1 MQNVNEN
8 NIENVNDDIK
18 DDREFGLLDKLAYM
32 AGDMANDLF
41 FIFSSSFL
49 MLFYTKVLGISGAL
63 VGTLFLSSRIVDAFT
78 DMGMGRLV
86 DTMKPSKDGR
96 FRVWIKWV
104 APFAVIAGFLMFLS
118 VVQTWS
124 MTAKI
129 VYIFVTYL
137 FWGSICYTAINIP
150 YGSMASVISEKP
162 EDRASLSVFRSM
174 GASIASIFISFFVPL
189 FVYTTDANGAQ
200 VVVPER
206 FTIIAAIFAV
216 LAFLLYQFCY
226 RFSIERVQIPQK
238 PETEKQSF
246 GKEMATIAKGL
257 STNRP
262 LGGIIAAAI
271 FLLLS
276 MLLVNTMNAYLYA
289 DYFKSS
295 KMLAIAGILGT
306 VGTLLLAPFANKIAS
321 RFGKKESATVA
332 LFFSAI
338 VYAVLFLLHT
348 GNVMVFLPMAFI
360 ASLGMN
366 YFNIIIWA
374 FITDIIDYQAVKTGN
389 ADSGTVYAVYSF
401 SRKLGQALAGGLGG
415 FALAAIG
422 YASAAATQEPAVL
435 DKVYNVATLVPAIGY
450 AMVALCLMFIYPLTK
465 AKVEENV
472 AVLAARRAATENQE

>member
-1 MQNVNEN
+1 MKNVNEN
-8 NIENVNDDIK
+8 NIENVNDDK
-18 DDREFGLLDKLAYM
+18 KSGREFGLLDKLAYM

-49 MLFYTKVLGISGAL
+49 MLFYTKVLGISGAV
-63 VGTLFLSSRIVDAFT
+63 VGTLFLSARVVDAFT

-86 DTMKPSKDGR
+86 DTLKPSKDGR
-96 FRVWIKWV
+96 FRVWIKRV
-104 APFAVIAGFLMFLS
+104 APIAVIGGFLMFLS
-118 VVQTWS
+118 VVQMWS

-129 VYIFVTYL
+129 IYIFVTYI
-137 FWGSICYTAINIP
+137 FWGSFCYTAINIP
-150 YGSMASVISEKP
+150 YGSMASVISDKP

-200 VVVPER
+200 VVIPER

-226 RFSIERVQIPQK
+226 HYSIERVQIPQK
-238 PETEKQSF
+238 PETGKQSF
-246 GKEMATIAKGL
+246 GKEVAKIAKGL
-257 STNRP
+257 ATNRP

-295 KMLAIAGILGT
+295 KTLAVAGILGT
-306 VGTLLLAPFANKIAS
+306 VGTLLLAPFARNIAS
-321 RFGKKESATVA
+321 HFGKKESATVGV
-332 LFFSAI
+332 FFSAFF
-338 VYAVLFLLHT
+338 YAILFFLHT
-348 GNVMVFLPMAFI
+348 DNVMVFLPMAFV

-401 SRKLGQALAGGLGG
+401 SRKIGQALAGGLGG
-415 FALAAIG
+415 FALSAIG
-422 YASAAATQEPAVL
+422 YASAAAIQDPAVL
-435 DKVYNVATLVPAIGY
+435 DKIYDVATIVPAIGY
-450 AMVALCLMFIYPLTK
+450 TMVGLCLMFIYPLTK

-472 AVLAARRAATENQE
+472 AILAARRAVENK